1 MAVPP
6 ASPSDTGAGPAR
18 PGPRGTGGS
27 AGAAD
32 RASAPAADRATA
44 PTRLGSERAADL
56 GLAAVTVL
64 VVALTVGAGLGS
76 ERDPSVVAYVFAV
89 GFGAVL
95 LVRRR
100 RPVTVLLVTVLGI
113 FAYYALGFP
122 AIGQALPAAAAL
134 YSAAELDRTRA
145 ALTIGGVLVGVA
157 AYFRITEGLPATYL
171 LSYEL
176 LTNVT
181 LVVAAVALGVSVRV
195 RRRSRLD
202 QERLRLASLAEQ
214 ELEADQRLQAQRVRI
229 ARDLHDSVGHTVSV
243 IAVHANVAAEAV
255 GCDDALVAASLE
267 QVRAATS
274 STLRELRSTVRLLRT
289 PTDDPAHGTVGLA
302 GLAALAGSTRSAGL
316 DVRVD
321 LDVLDD
327 AVDGAIGAGAYR
339 IVQEALTNA
348 LRHAGAQRVEVH
360 AALADGWLDV
370 VVRDDGVGATRT
382 PAAAGAGQGL
392 RGMAERAAL
401 LGGTVTSGAADGGGF
416 LVHARLPARLTA

>member
-1 MAVPP
+1 MRAGSSLGSGGPPLGRGVVP
-6 ASPSDTGAGPAR
+6 A
-18 PGPRGTGGS
+18 
-27 AGAAD
+27 
-32 RASAPAADRATA
+32 
-44 PTRLGSERAADL
+44 TRLTSERTVDL
-56 GLAAVTVL
+56 VLAAATVL
-64 VVALTVGAGLGS
+64 VIALTVGAGLEA
-76 ERDPSVVAYVFAV
+76 ERDPSLLAYLFAL

-95 LVRRR
+95 LARRR

-176 LTNVT
+176 LTNVA

-195 RRRSRLD
+195 RRQSRLD

-229 ARDLHDSVGHTVSV
+229 ARDLHDAVGHTVSV
-243 IAVHANVAAEAV
+243 IAVHANVASEAV
-255 GCDDALVAASLE
+255 GRDDALVAASLE
-267 QVRAATS
+267 RIRTATS

-289 PTDDPAHGTVGLA
+289 PADDPARGTVGL
-302 GLAALAGSTRSAGL
+302 GGVAALAESTRSAGL
-316 DVRVD
+316 DVRVHV
-321 LDVLDD
+321 DVRED

-339 IVQEALTNA
+339 IVQEALTNV
-348 LRHAGAQRVEVH
+348 LRHAGAHQVEVRV
-360 AALADGWLDV
+360 ALAGGRLDV
-370 VVRDDGVGATRT
+370 VVRDDGVGAVRT
-382 PAAAGAGQGL
+382 PAVAGAGQGL
-392 RGMAERAAL
+392 RGMAERASL
-401 LGGTVTSGAADGGGF
+401 LGGTVTCGAADGGGF
-416 LVHARLPARLTA
+416 VVHARLPARVTA